1 MKLYY
6 SYLGPEILSG
16 FDAYKYSSK
25 DTSPLS
31 NYVMHPF
38 WNQTVKLCPRWVA
51 PNLLTFVGFL
61 FCFGHFGLLA
71 LYDYDYT
78 AATSPAQNQI
88 PGWIWILVAVFLF
101 LYHTLDGIDGKQARR
116 TGTSTPLGELFDH
129 GLDSWTTIFITGAI
143 YSMFG
148 RNDDGLSLPLFR
160 MFLLFWNVYV
170 CFLVSHWEK
179 YNTGV
184 LYLPWGYDFSMITS
198 FLMYLVTA
206 FSGTELWKQN
216 IVGGLYPAHL
226 LEVGCYAGNLGFS
239 LPVALYNI
247 RKANREG
254 TGKNRS
260 FMEAMRPL
268 VSTLAAMTIFL
279 IWVLMS
285 QNDILELDPRCMF
298 FLTGTVFSN
307 ICCKLIIAQ
316 MANTRSELF
325 SAILAPTFITIV
337 AVLVIPMT
345 ATAELYT
352 MYFLTG
358 VVTLAQIHY
367 GSCVVLEMCDH
378 FRIRPFHI
386 SSGYAP
392 VPTSNEDTQDL
403 LAADH
408 ENTVKGEKNGGFTR
422 KKEE

>member
-6 SYLGPEILSG
+6 SYLGPQILSG

-51 PNLLTFVGFL
+51 PNLLTFVGFM

-71 LYDYDYT
+71 LYDYDFS
-78 AATSPAQNQI
+78 AATFPENPGQNSI
-88 PGWIWILVAVFLF
+88 PGFVWVLVALFLF
-101 LYHTLDGIDGKQARR
+101 LAHTLDGIDGKQARR

-129 GLDSWTTIFITGAI
+129 GLDSWSTIFITGAI

-160 MFLLFWNVYV
+160 MFCLFWNVYV

-198 FLMYLVTA
+198 FLMYLITA
-206 FSGTELWKQN
+206 GTGTSLWKHELF
-216 IVGGLYPAHL
+216 GGWYPSHL
-226 LEVGCYAGNLGFS
+226 LEIGCYLGNVGFT

-247 RKANREG
+247 NQSYKDG
-254 TGKNRS
+254 TGKNRT
-260 FMEAMRPL
+260 FLEAVRPL
-268 VSTLAAMTIFL
+268 VSTLTAMTLFF
-279 IWVLMS
+279 IWVCWS
-285 QNDILELDPRCMF
+285 PNSILDLDPRAMF

-307 ICCKLIIAQ
+307 ICCRLIIAQ
-316 MANTRSELF
+316 MSNTRSELL
-325 SAILAPTFITIV
+325 SGILAPTLASIILV
-337 AVLVIPMT
+337 MVIPGISPT
-345 ATAELYT
+345 SELFIMYT
-352 MYFLTG
+352 LTG
-358 VVTLAQIHY
+358 IVTLAHIHY

-378 FRIRPFHI
+378 FNIRPFHI
-386 SSGYAP
+386 GVGQSSSSSSASG
-392 VPTSNEDTQDL
+392 SGEDTVHL
-403 LAADH
+403 LASEHDS
-408 ENTVKGEKNGGFTR
+408 NV
-422 KKEE
+422 

>member
-51 PNLLTFVGFL
+51 PNLLTFVGFI
-61 FCFGHFGLLA
+61 FSFGHFGLLTF
-71 LYDYDYT
+71 YDYDFT
-78 AATSPAQNQI
+78 AATYPSKSGQNEI
-88 PGWIWILVAVFLF
+88 PGFIWILVAVFLF

-129 GLDSWTTIFITGAI
+129 GLDSWSTIFITGAI

-160 MFLLFWNVYV
+160 MFCLFWNVYV

-198 FLMYLVTA
+198 FLMYIITA
-206 FSGTELWKQN
+206 FSGTELWKRN
-216 IVGGLYPAHL
+216 IIGDLYPSHL
-226 LEVGCYAGNLGFS
+226 LEIGCYAGNLGFS
-239 LPVALYNI
+239 LPMALYNI
-247 RKANREG
+247 RKSYREG
-254 TGKNRS
+254 TGKNRT
-260 FMEAMRPL
+260 FYEAMRPL
-268 VSTLAAMTIFL
+268 VSTLAAMTLFM

-285 QNDILELDPRCMF
+285 QNDILKQDPRCMF

-316 MANTRSELF
+316 MANTRSELL
-325 SAILAPTFITIV
+325 SGILAPTFICIL
-337 AVLVIPMT
+337 AVLVIPMSDT
-345 ATAELYT
+345 TELYV

-358 VVTLAQIHY
+358 FVTLAHIHY

-386 SSGYAP
+386 SSGYSP
-392 VPTSNEDTQDL
+392 VPNSSEDDQQL
-403 LAADH
+403 LTEDQ
-408 ENTVKGEKNGGFTR
+408 ENPVKGGGLTR